1 LPLSVVFSVRATTK
15 VVRERAIMGAE
26 SGEMT
31 SGKSAAS
38 AQQQQAFGAGRI
50 GLRNYAPSLYD
61 SAGPVQRLT
70 FAWISDLVA
79 RGYAA
84 QLEENDLPDL
94 PSVEQAEGVAAL
106 ARQYWREELAAD
118 GDPQLVRSLRRIV
131 QRDCCLAAF
140 AELIKVALQ
149 FCGPVI
155 TNVLVVYIE
164 ETQSGTRARDWTPWG
179 CALAMCIMPALA
191 GIAKVH
197 QTNMLTN
204 VGIRLK
210 TAMTALVFEK
220 SVLLSAEGRGVCPK
234 GEMINLVANDAEK
247 VMMTAVKFNSFW
259 SAPVTVAVCLVL
271 LSLEI
276 GAGAAFAGFA
286 MLWVGFVLLGLIFA
300 NIGRLKREERNESDK
315 RVTKMGE
322 LLRGIKILKLCE
334 SPLRAWHTVHSH
346 APGTTISDSGSRC
359 QLCRLLGRTN
369 GRNDRCD
376 PKA

>member
-1 LPLSVVFSVRATTK
+1 
-15 VVRERAIMGAE
+15 
-26 SGEMT
+26 
-31 SGKSAAS
+31 
-38 AQQQQAFGAGRI
+38 
-50 GLRNYAPSLYD
+50 
-61 SAGPVQRLT
+61 
-70 FAWISDLVA
+70 
-79 RGYAA
+79 
-84 QLEENDLPDL
+84 
-94 PSVEQAEGVAAL
+94 
-106 ARQYWREELAAD
+106 
-118 GDPQLVRSLRRIV
+118 
-131 QRDCCLAAF
+131 
-140 AELIKVALQ
+140 
-149 FCGPVI
+149 
-155 TNVLVVYIE
+155 
-164 ETQSGTRARDWTPWG
+164 
-179 CALAMCIMPALA
+179 
-191 GIAKVH
+191 
-197 QTNMLTN
+197 MLTN